1 MGSHAHTE
9 ALRHPKT
16 GATDPERE
24 IEQELVR
31 AIKNWRETDQELLR
45 D

>member
-1 MGSHAHTE
+1 MGSRAHTE
-9 ALRHPKT
+9 ALRHAKT

-24 IEQELVR
+24 IEREAGT
-31 AIKNWRETDQELLR
+31 AINWHETDQELLR